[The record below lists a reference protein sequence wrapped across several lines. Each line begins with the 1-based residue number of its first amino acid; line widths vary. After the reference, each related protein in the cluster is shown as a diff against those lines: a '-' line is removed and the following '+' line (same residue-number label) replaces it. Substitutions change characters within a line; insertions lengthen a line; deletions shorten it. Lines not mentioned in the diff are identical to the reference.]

1 MSRLRGLAVQLL
13 REPEDNLPKV
23 GLELRHLEHLRALPN
38 RRALLEALP
47 QGGVVIELGVDR
59 GMFSAEILA
68 HNQPAELHLVDS
80 WASARYHQGRGEVE
94 GKFAREIQAGIVRI
108 IAGHD
113 FIIGNWESRT
123 RYA

>member
-1 MSRLRGLAVQLL
+1 MSRLRRFAVQFL
-13 REPEDNLPKV
+13 RDSGDDLPQV
-23 GLELRHLEHLRALPN
+23 ELESRHMEHLRALPN
-38 RRALLEALP
+38 RLAMMEVLSK
-47 QGGVVIELGVDR
+47 GGAVMELGVDR
-59 GMFSAEILA
+59 GVFSAEILA